1 MFIEEAGLFKGIA
14 SHIINEIAEIAIE
27 EVLPTG
33 HVLFQ
38 KGDFADY
45 LYILEEGAIN
55 ITFPGQRPVT
65 FPVNRPGHMFGW
77 SALVEPNQYTA
88 AAECIEESKVIKID
102 GGRLMRV
109 FESHPAEGLTV
120 MKRLAGVIATRLEDI
135 YQQISI

>member
-14 SHIINEIAEIAIE
+14 SHVINQIVEVATE
-27 EVLPTG
+27 ELLPAG

-55 ITFPGQRPVT
+55 ITFPGQKPIS
-65 FPVNRPGHMFGW
+65 FPVNKPGHMIGW

-88 AAECIEESKVIKID
+88 AAECVRESRVIKID
-102 GGRLMRV
+102 GERLMRV
-109 FESHPAEGLTV
+109 FEKHPADGLRV
-120 MKRLAGVIATRLEDI
+120 MKRLAGVIASRLEDI